1 MGFMRYQRKQDERV
15 AHACI
20 NNLADIP
27 NGVTVVVADLIPGV
41 PLREGSIISPDEAG
55 FYHLLKTAAVVEAA
69 TATATEYKVAK
80 GHHFKVGDFV
90 MFKTGAKSY
99 AITAI
104 DTTSPTFDKFTVGT
118 TLGAAIPVGGTLT
131 QAKGESATVS
141 AFKYPPFAAC
151 GDSYPVEAL
160 TNTPVAAVT
169 FGQFRAALCPPL
181 SDDIKAALPTLK
193 FI

>member
-1 MGFMRYQRKQDERV
+1 MRYQRKQDERV
-15 AHACI
+15 AHACT

-41 PLREGSIISPDEAG
+41 PLREGSVIAPDEAG
-55 FYHLLKTAAVVEAA
+55 FYHLVKTAEVVEAA
-69 TATATEYKVAK
+69 TATATAYKVAK

-104 DTTSPTFDKFTVGT
+104 DTTPATFDTITVGT

-131 QAKGESATVS
+131 QAKEESASAS
-141 AFKYPPFAAC
+141 AFKYKPFAAC

-160 TNTPVAAVT
+160 NTTPVAAIT
-169 FGQFRAALCPPL
+169 FGQFKTALCPPL

>member
-1 MGFMRYQRKQDERV
+1 MGFKRIKREQDERT
-15 AHACI
+15 AHACT

-27 NGVTVVVADLIPGV
+27 NGVTVCVADLIPGV
-41 PLREGSIISPDEAG
+41 PLREGTAIAPDEAG
-55 FYHLLKTAAVVEAA
+55 LYHVVKTASVVEAA
-69 TATATEYKVAK
+69 TTTATAYKVAK

-104 DTTSPTFDKFTVGT
+104 DTTPATFDTITVGT
-118 TLGAAIPVGGTLT
+118 TLGAAIPIGGTLT
-131 QAKGESATVS
+131 QAKAESATTS
-141 AFKYPPFAAC
+141 AFKYAPFAVC

-160 TNTPVAAVT
+160 SNTAVAAVT
-169 FGQFRAALCPPL
+169 FGQFKAALCPPI
-181 SDDIKAALPTLK
+181 SDDIKAALPTIK

>member
-1 MGFMRYQRKQDERV
+1 MRIKREQDERT
-15 AHACI
+15 AHACTH
-20 NNLADIP
+20 NLADVP
-27 NGVTVVVADLIPGV
+27 NGVTVSVADLIPGV
-41 PLREGSIISPDEAG
+41 PLREGSVIAPDEAG
-55 FYHLLKTAAVVEAA
+55 FYHLVKTAEVVEAA
-69 TATATEYKVAK
+69 TATATDYKVAK

-104 DTTSPTFDKFTVGT
+104 DTTPATFDTITVGT

-131 QAKGESATVS
+131 QAKAESATVS
-141 AFKYPPFAAC
+141 AYKYPPFAAC

-160 TNTPVAAVT
+160 TNTPVVAVT

>member
-1 MGFMRYQRKQDERV
+1 MRYQRKQDERV
-15 AHACI
+15 AHACT

-41 PLREGSIISPDEAG
+41 PLREGSVIAPDEAG
-55 FYHLLKTAAVVEAA
+55 FYHLVKTAEVVEAA
-69 TATATEYKVAK
+69 TATATAYKVAK

-90 MFKTGAKSY
+90 MFKTGAESY

-104 DTTSPTFDKFTVGT
+104 DTTPATFDTITVST

-131 QAKGESATVS
+131 QAKAESATVS
-141 AFKYPPFAAC
+141 AYKYPPVAAC

-160 TNTPVAAVT
+160 NTTPVAAVT
-169 FGQFRAALCPPL
+169 FGQFRAVLCPPL
-181 SDDIKAALPTLK
+181 SDEIKSALPTLK